1 MKRLTI
7 HRVKTIT
14 RAGLH
19 RAAPTLYLRV
29 SRTGGKSWIQRLL
42 IGGKRRDMGLG
53 GFPEVTLNEAR
64 DKAYENRRL
73 LRAGVSPMAAA
84 MKAKA
89 PTFRKAAEA
98 TYNGLLPNWKNTRT
112 ASNWIGGLERHAM
125 NYLGDVPVDMIERSH
140 VLHVLNPI
148 WTASPEAG
156 KRVRRAM
163 RQTLQWAIGAGFID
177 KNMAG
182 TIISGAL
189 PKQNPNGRHHK
200 ALPYREVSGALN
212 AIMDSKASMSARLA
226 FRFLVLT
233 AVRTVEV
240 RGATWGE
247 IDMDAATWE
256 IPAERMK
263 QSEPFRVPL
272 SPAALDVLREA
283 RALSNGKGHVFPSPH
298 KNGGALSDMTLRNM
312 LKKTE
317 FGPRADVHG
326 FRSSFADFAA
336 EETNA
341 RHAVREKSLAHA
353 VGSQVERAYS
363 RTDLFDRRRELMNQ
377 WAEFIDG

>member
-7 HRVKTIT
+7 HQVKTIK
-14 RAGLH
+14 RRGLY

-29 SRTGGKSWIQRLL
+29 SQTGGKSWIQRVL
-42 IGGKRRDMGLG
+42 IANKRTDLGLG

-73 LRAGVSPMAAA
+73 LRSGVSPMAAA

-98 TYNGLLPNWKNTRT
+98 TYNALLPNWKNTRT
-112 ASNWIGGLERHAM
+112 ASNWIGGLDRHAM
-125 NYLGDVPVDMIERSH
+125 NYLGDVPVDMIERTH

-148 WTASPEAG
+148 WTTSPEAA
-156 KRVRRAM
+156 KRVRRAV
-163 RQTLQWAIGAGFID
+163 RQTLQWAIGAGYMD
-177 KNMAG
+177 QNMAG
-182 TIISGAL
+182 SIIDGAL
-189 PKQNPNGRHHK
+189 PKQKPNGRHYK
-200 ALPYREVSGALN
+200 ALPYREVAGALT

-256 IPAERMK
+256 IPADRMK
-263 QSEPFRVPL
+263 QSEPHRVPL
-272 SPAALDVLREA
+272 SPAALDVLRQA
-283 RALSNGKGHVFPSPH
+283 KALDKGQGWIFPSPH
-298 KNGGALSDMTLRNM
+298 KNGGTLSDMTLRNM
-312 LKKTE
+312 LKKTV

-341 RHAVREKSLAHA
+341 RHAVREKCLAHA

-363 RTDLFDRRRELMNQ
+363 RSDLFDLRRNLMNQ
-377 WAEFIDG
+377 WSEFING